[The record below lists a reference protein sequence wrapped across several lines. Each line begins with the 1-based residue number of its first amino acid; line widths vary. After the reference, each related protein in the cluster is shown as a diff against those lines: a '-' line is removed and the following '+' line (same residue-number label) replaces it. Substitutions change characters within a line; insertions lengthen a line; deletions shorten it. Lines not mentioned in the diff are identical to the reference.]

1 MKTATVRARVE
12 PGLKREVE
20 SVLTELGLSVSEAI
34 EIYLRQIKL
43 VHGIPFDIRIPN
55 KTTQETFNQT
65 DRRED
70 LNYYKDAKEMFDKL
84 KDSDT

>member
-12 PGLKREVE
+12 PELKIEVE

-34 EIYLRQIKL
+34 ELYMRQIKL

-55 KTTQETFNQT
+55 KETQQTFNNT
-65 DRRED
+65 DLGEE
-70 LNYYKDAKEMFDKL
+70 LNYYDNPEDMFKKL
-84 KDSDT
+84 GK

>member
-12 PGLKREVE
+12 PELKLEVE
-20 SVLTELGLSVSEAI
+20 SVLNELGLSVSEAI

-55 KTTQETFNQT
+55 KTTQETFEHT
-65 DRRED
+65 DRGEN
-70 LNYYKDAKEMFDKL
+70 LNYYKNAKDMFDKL
-84 KDSDT
+84 EG

>member
-12 PGLKREVE
+12 PELKMEVE
-20 SVLTELGLSVSEAI
+20 SVLMELGLSVSEAI

-55 KTTQETFNQT
+55 KKTQETFIQT
-65 DRRED
+65 DRREK
-70 LNYYKDAKEMFDKL
+70 LNYYENAKDMFDKL
-84 KDSDT
+84 ADE